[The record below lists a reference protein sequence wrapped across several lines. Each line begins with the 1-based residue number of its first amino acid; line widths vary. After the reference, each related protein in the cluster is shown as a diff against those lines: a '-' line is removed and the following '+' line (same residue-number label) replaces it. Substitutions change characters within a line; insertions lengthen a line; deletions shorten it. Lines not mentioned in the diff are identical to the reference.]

1 MKPVLADK
9 DLNSSLNLDSMTQ
22 ELKEANTISK
32 DAQESFNTREDIK
45 VKLAKLEAE
54 RVEMATK
61 EIQAILDKYGV
72 RLQGVVM
79 LPANQIQ
86 IVPER

>member
-1 MKPVLADK
+1 MRPILADK
-9 DLNSSLNLDSMTQ
+9 ESKENIELGDTDQIISKVNVVSNKTQ
-22 ELKEANTISK
+22 ESSSAEG
-32 DAQESFNTREDIK
+32 DIK
-45 VKLAKLEAE
+45 TKLAKLETE
-54 RVEMATK
+54 RVEMARQ

>member
-9 DLNSSLNLDSMTQ
+9 ESKLNLDTGDTGQIISKVNIVSNKTQ
-22 ELKEANTISK
+22 EYSSDEG
-32 DAQESFNTREDIK
+32 DIK
-45 VKLAKLEAE
+45 TKLAKLETE
-54 RVEMATK
+54 RVEMARQ
-61 EIQAILDKYGV
+61 EIQTILDKYGV
-72 RLQGVVM
+72 RLQGVVT